1 MKKNPICYC
10 LQMSDNNVHKLY
22 LYDDVTKY
30 GKFNWETWSYDE
42 SETSA
47 AHFRELLNQ
56 IPETDTIELHF
67 NTNGGSVSEGTSIY
81 NLLKQHGAKKIGIVD
96 GVCHSIGLTILQAC
110 DERRMGDGTSALL
123 HNIWMSATGNAKQ
136 LRDAADR
143 LDAYVES
150 CIALYMK
157 RCTISEEE
165 LRQLMDAE
173 TVLTPQKALEYGFI
187 DMIGVVEEQQSKEQ
201 MMQRLLEENAEL
213 KMKMQNDDFNQ
224 RELKEFLMATK
235 PKAKPEPTGFQAFFN
250 GKGDKRS

>member
-10 LQMSDNNVHKLY
+10 LKKADDNVHKLY

-30 GKFNWETWSYDE
+30 GKFNWETWSYDD

-47 AHFRELLNQ
+47 AHFRELLNE

-81 NLLKQHGAKKIGIVD
+81 NLLKQHGAKKIGVVD

-123 HNIWMSATGNAKQ
+123 HNMWMSVSGNAKD

-143 LDAYVES
+143 LDAYMES

-157 RCTISEEE
+157 RCTINEEE

-187 DMIGVVEEQQSKEQ
+187 DEIGVVEGERSQEQIMQ
-201 MMQRLLEENAEL
+201 MLLKENAEL
-213 KMKMQNDDFNQ
+213 KAEMKNNDFNQ
-224 RELKEFLMATK
+224 RELKEFLMTTK
-235 PKAKPEPTGFQAFFN
+235 PASKPDPTGLQAFFN
-250 GKGDKRS
+250 GKGGNR